1 MDLWRSVENI
11 ANHGGEDARLWRR
24 REGKNEKKGVE
35 MGREQVEQEGRDGT
49 NGKMG

>member
-1 MDLWRSVENI
+1 MRARDTAGGED
-11 ANHGGEDARLWRR
+11 GGEDARLWRR

-35 MGREQVEQEGRDGT
+35 LGREPVEQEGRDGT